1 MIIVYKVVKI
11 KGTVRVPPNLFSM
24 DEKSAIK
31 TVLQEKYERT
41 INPDLGLIL
50 VIMDILEVSDGI
62 IIPGDGAS
70 YHDATYE
77 ILVFKPELHEIV
89 EGEIKEIVEFGAFVN
104 IGCVDGLVHV
114 SQVLDD
120 FISYDKKTNTL
131 SGKKTKAVV
140 KKEDKVRAK
149 VISVSMKNNIQDSKI
164 GLTMRSPGLGRI

>member
-1 MIIVYKVVKI
+1 MYKVVKVS
-11 KGTVRVPPNLFSM
+11 GTVRVPPNLFSM
-24 DEKSAIK
+24 DSKDAIK

-41 INPDLGLIL
+41 IDPNLGLIL
-50 VIMDILEVSDGI
+50 VVMDILDVGEGV

-70 YHDATYE
+70 YHKTTYE
-77 ILVFKPELHEIV
+77 ILVYKPELHEIV
-89 EGEIKEIVEFGAFVN
+89 EGEIKEIVEFGAFIN

-140 KKEDKVRAK
+140 KKDDKVRAR
-149 VISVSMKNNIQDSKI
+149 VISVSLKNNIQDSKI
-164 GLTMRSPGLGRI
+164 GLTMRSPGLGRL